1 LTGTIWAVIA
11 LVIVGAV
18 VAFVASR
25 RRTEHPAN
33 LGVVSH
39 QWLAEHKIGPG
50 QDWRR

>member
-1 LTGTIWAVIA
+1 MSTVWIVIA
-11 LVIVGAV
+11 LGIVGAV
-18 VAFVASR
+18 VALVAFR
-25 RRTEHPAN
+25 RRGDHAAN